1 MKISKK
7 FKNLRKKHVLSDKK
21 CNDYMEEFQKHF
33 VLVPSDK
40 ASKNI
45 LIVCNKYYLD
55 VVLKE
60 LDSSDG
66 TSPKTYTP

>member
-1 MKISKK
+1 
-7 FKNLRKKHVLSDKK
+7 
-21 CNDYMEEFQKHF
+21 MEEFQKHF

-66 TSPKTYTP
+66 TSSKTYTPWAHP